1 MKLIIA
7 SDHAGFANKQTL
19 IQQLKAFGF
28 EMIEVSW
35 PLLGEIG
42 LFEDG

>member
-19 IQQLKAFGF
+19 IQQLKALGF
-28 EMIEVSW
+28 DPIDAGTFSEGSCHY
-35 PLLGEIG
+35 P
-42 LFEDG
+42 